1 MGRKS
6 IHRTKFAGTLSPLSF
21 LSRWSW
27 ASPGICCD
35 SIRKFAQR
43 SISWILLRL
52 EICSRDITCGDAQEI
67 KQGPERPSGTVIT
80 VELSPFAPFPSAHD
94 VLKQSKTKE
103 VRLQVEYK
111 DQSLG
116 FAP

>member
-1 MGRKS
+1 
-6 IHRTKFAGTLSPLSF
+6 
-21 LSRWSW
+21 
-27 ASPGICCD
+27 
-35 SIRKFAQR
+35 
-43 SISWILLRL
+43 
-52 EICSRDITCGDAQEI
+52 
-67 KQGPERPSGTVIT
+67 VII

>member
-1 MGRKS
+1 
-6 IHRTKFAGTLSPLSF
+6 
-21 LSRWSW
+21 
-27 ASPGICCD
+27 
-35 SIRKFAQR
+35 
-43 SISWILLRL
+43 
-52 EICSRDITCGDAQEI
+52 
-67 KQGPERPSGTVIT
+67 
-80 VELSPFAPFPSAHD
+80 